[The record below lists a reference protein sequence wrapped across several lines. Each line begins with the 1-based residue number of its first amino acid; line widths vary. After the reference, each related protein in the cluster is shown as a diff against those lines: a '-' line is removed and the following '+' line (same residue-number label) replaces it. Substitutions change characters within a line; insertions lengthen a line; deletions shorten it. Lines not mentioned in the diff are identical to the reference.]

1 MGSGMKSRR
10 VALTLLA
17 SVSVIL
23 VSACTN
29 SQILLQLYY
38 IPVLM
43 MSLWWGVKGWS
54 AGVLFLLTIPFVHMI
69 FGPGVNLDFDLVN
82 VAIMAVTSLA
92 FLGILRGLGGL
103 LPGQCPDEK
112 TYVEDHIQDV
122 SMDDPKARYEALFE
136 SANELIIT
144 TDTNGYIMRMNKK
157 AEELLGFK
165 KEELI
170 GKSILILAYPEDK
183 AKFIHFW
190 KDLLSGLIARYELR
204 VLAKT
209 GYVAHVLAT
218 GNTIKDADG
227 NVLEIQYNA
236 QDISESKRAEIRLN
250 EEKERAQQYLDI
262 AGTMIV
268 AISTDQRI
276 ELVNKKGLEILGY
289 KRQEIIGKNWFDT
302 VIPERHRSALRQ
314 LFQRI
319 INGDLD
325 LAQYHENA
333 VVTKSGEERTIAWNN
348 SLIRDRQ
355 GKIVGTLSSGLDIT
369 EKKQLEARLS
379 RSQKKYRTIVENS
392 HDGILMLDADFHITY
407 ANKQVSDITGYP
419 LEEIIG
425 HDFREFLDSSSID
438 YVCEQ
443 YLKRKQGKEAK
454 PVYEFDLLNKKGD
467 KRRIE
472 VKVSMVKGT
481 DKGMEIIAQL
491 LDITDK
497 KKALDAM
504 RKNEE
509 RLDTILNNLQAGV
522 VIIDAITHK
531 IVDANT
537 HALDLLCVSRDDLVG
552 RECYGL
558 LCNSSKGECPV
569 TDLGKDIDNREY
581 EAKDAKGN
589 TLFLQKTARLVT
601 MGDHPYIIDSF
612 IDVTGQRKVE
622 KRLFESEK
630 KLRSITSN
638 ALDAIVMMDNLGRI
652 NFWNSA
658 AEKIFGYSKEE
669 ALGADLH
676 GLLAPE
682 KYKDAF
688 RKAFETFQAQGKGNA
703 LGRTLE
709 LSALRKDKTEFPIEL
724 SLSPLQIGGKW
735 HAVGII
741 RDITERKLIEE
752 KLIQAKNR
760 FKNLFENANEMIITV
775 DPQGTILSVNR
786 KVEEI
791 TGYSSDDILGRP
803 ITIFSPPDHIERF
816 MEIRR
821 ETLRGT
827 VKSYETKIAVKN
839 GGLIDVLASASIIED
854 GDGNVKEIQY
864 NVQDITPLKVNE
876 KRLKDTNQKLLDTL
890 KRLKDTQTKL
900 VHEQRMAS
908 TGYLAA
914 TMAHEINNPLSFIT
928 SNLSTLGKHLDH
940 LKNFFQSLDELKPRL
955 PETVRKDLETVRD
968 RDIVNDARDIIKE
981 SLQGAERIKGIVESL
996 KEFSHVDKPYLSQVS
1011 INKLLDS
1018 TLDILSHK
1026 AGHVQI
1032 EKDYR
1037 DIPYIEGYGGELGQA
1052 FKCIIENA
1060 LQAVGK
1066 GGKVLVKTMS
1076 ENSNVRVVIEDTG
1089 CGIKNQD
1096 IDRVFDPFYTTKNTP
1111 EAKGLGLS
1119 IAQRAILMH
1128 KGDIDI
1134 NSSEGKGTRVSITLP
1149 MKQEVNQEL

>member
-1 MGSGMKSRR
+1 MKSRR

-23 VSACTN
+23 VPACTN

-43 MSLWWGVKGWS
+43 MSLWWGIKGWS

-69 FGPGVNLDFDLVN
+69 FGPGVNLESDLVN
-82 VAIMAVTSLA
+82 VAIIAVTSLA
-92 FLGILRGLGGL
+92 FLGILKGLGGL

-112 TYVEDHIQDV
+112 TYVEDRIQDV

-144 TDTNGYIMRMNKK
+144 TDPNGYIMRMNKK
-157 AEELLGFK
+157 AEELLGYK

-209 GYVAHVLAT
+209 GYVAHVLAS

-268 AISTDQRI
+268 AISADQRV

-289 KRQEIIGKNWFDT
+289 ERQEIIGKNWFDT

-325 LAQYHENA
+325 FAQYHENA
-333 VVTKSGEERTIAWNN
+333 VVTKSGEERIMAWNN

-369 EKKQLEARLS
+369 EKKQ
-379 RSQKKYRTIVENS
+379 T
-392 HDGILMLDADFHITY
+392 
-407 ANKQVSDITGYP
+407 
-419 LEEIIG
+419 
-425 HDFREFLDSSSID
+425 
-438 YVCEQ
+438 
-443 YLKRKQGKEAK
+443 
-454 PVYEFDLLNKKGD
+454 
-467 KRRIE
+467 
-472 VKVSMVKGT
+472 
-481 DKGMEIIAQL
+481 
-491 LDITDK
+491 
-497 KKALDAM
+497 
-504 RKNEE
+504 
-509 RLDTILNNLQAGV
+509 
-522 VIIDAITHK
+522 
-531 IVDANT
+531 
-537 HALDLLCVSRDDLVG
+537 
-552 RECYGL
+552 
-558 LCNSSKGECPV
+558 
-569 TDLGKDIDNREY
+569 
-581 EAKDAKGN
+581 
-589 TLFLQKTARLVT
+589 
-601 MGDHPYIIDSF
+601 
-612 IDVTGQRKVE
+612 
-622 KRLFESEK
+622 
-630 KLRSITSN
+630 
-638 ALDAIVMMDNLGRI
+638 
-652 NFWNSA
+652 
-658 AEKIFGYSKEE
+658 
-669 ALGADLH
+669 
-676 GLLAPE
+676 
-682 KYKDAF
+682 
-688 RKAFETFQAQGKGNA
+688 
-703 LGRTLE
+703 
-709 LSALRKDKTEFPIEL
+709 
-724 SLSPLQIGGKW
+724 
-735 HAVGII
+735 
-741 RDITERKLIEE
+741 EE
-752 KLIQAKNR
+752 KLIQARNR

-775 DPQGTILSVNR
+775 DPQGTILSVNK

-791 TGYSSDDILGRP
+791 TGYSSDDILGKP
-803 ITIFSPPDHIERF
+803 VTIFSPPDYIERF
-816 MEIRR
+816 KEMRR

-827 VKSYETKIAVKN
+827 VRCYETKIAAKN

-854 GDGNVKEIQY
+854 GDGNVKEMQY
-864 NVQDITPLKVNE
+864 NAQDITPLKVNE
-876 KRLKDTNQKLLDTL
+876 KRLKDTNQKLLDAL

-914 TMAHEINNPLSFIT
+914 TMAHEINNPLSFTI
-928 SNLSTLGKHLDH
+928 SNLSTLGKYLDPI
-940 LKNFFQSLDELKPRL
+940 KNFFQSLDELKPRL
-955 PETVRKDLETVRD
+955 PETVRKDLETVQD
-968 RDIVNDARDIIKE
+968 RDIVSDARDIIKE

-1018 TLDILSHK
+1018 TLAILSHK

-1037 DIPYIEGYGGELGQA
+1037 DIPYIEGYGGELAQA

-1060 LQAVGK
+1060 LQAVGN
-1066 GGKVLVKTMS
+1066 GGKVFVKTMS
-1076 ENSNVRVVIEDTG
+1076 ENSKVRVLIEDTG

-1119 IAQRAILMH
+1119 IAQRTILMH

-1149 MKQEVNQEL
+1149 MKQEVNQEVQKT